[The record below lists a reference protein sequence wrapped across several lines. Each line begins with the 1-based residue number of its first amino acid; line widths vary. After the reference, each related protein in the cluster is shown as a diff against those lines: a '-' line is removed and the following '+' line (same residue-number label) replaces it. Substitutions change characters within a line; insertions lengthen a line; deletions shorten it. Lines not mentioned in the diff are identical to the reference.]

1 MNWQKSL
8 IVSLGLA
15 ATAGCALMQQPGRQ
29 SQQDSVWI
37 REREWSRDQAVA
49 QQQDQQALQQSIMG
63 MPEADQTTL
72 ERLQKT
78 VQELQMAR
86 SESKRME
93 QEVEALT
100 ATIDQLRS
108 DNESMQGFV
117 DSLQTDR
124 EGITQEMDDLQLK
137 IQELT
142 TNYRAL
148 SEELLAERI
157 QRVRVER
164 ELILAKIAEA
174 ERADEE

>member
-1 MNWQKSL
+1 MKWHKSL
-8 IVSLGLA
+8 IVSLGLVV
-15 ATAGCALMQQPGRQ
+15 TASCALMQQPPRQ
-29 SQQDSVWI
+29 SPQDSVWI
-37 REREWSRDQAVA
+37 REREWSREQAA
-49 QQQDQQALQQSIMG
+49 AEEQEQQALRQSVIG
-63 MPEADQTTL
+63 ATDADQTTL

-86 SESKRME
+86 SESKRMG

-100 ATIDQLRS
+100 TTIEQLRS

-142 TNYRAL
+142 TDYRAL
-148 SEELLAERI
+148 AEELLAERI

-174 ERADEE
+174 DRADEE